1 MFTLSGTNRL
11 ILRGI
16 VPTLNEDET
25 QAQDV
30 AATLTVMS
38 DEEDNFLV
46 SQIYATWAF
55 LLQQGYVVS
64 TTSAI
69 NTFLTRY

>member
-11 ILRGI
+11 ILIGI
-16 VPTLNEDET
+16 ALTLNEDET

-55 LLQQGYVVS
+55 LLQQDTLYQPPLRS
-64 TTSAI
+64 THS
-69 NTFLTRY
+69 